1 MPIYEV
7 IMELEAIGK
16 AIQSR
21 RKLLKVVQGDL
32 AEIAGISPRTLRDI
46 ERGTANPSLE
56 TLLKIVTV
64 LGMEI
69 KIEIMKMGAMK

>member
-16 AIQSR
+16 VIQSR

>member
-1 MPIYEV
+1 MD
-7 IMELEAIGK
+7 LKAIGK

-46 ERGTANPSLE
+46 ERGKANPSLE

>member
-1 MPIYEV
+1 MD
-7 IMELEAIGK
+7 LLAIGK

-21 RKLLKVVQGDL
+21 RKILKVVQGDL

-46 ERGTANPSLE
+46 ERGKANPSLE

-69 KIEIMKMGAMK
+69 KIEIMKMGALK

>member
-1 MPIYEV
+1 MD
-7 IMELEAIGK
+7 LGAIGK
-16 AIQSR
+16 AIRSR
-21 RKLLKVVQGDL
+21 RNLLKVVQGDL

-69 KIEIMKMGAMK
+69 KIDIMKMEAMK

>member
-1 MPIYEV
+1 
-7 IMELEAIGK
+7 MELIAIGK

-21 RKLLKVVQGDL
+21 RKLLKVIQGDL

-56 TLLKIVTV
+56 TLLKIITV

>member
-21 RKLLKVVQGDL
+21 RKLLKLVQGDL

-69 KIEIMKMGAMK
+69 KIEIMKMGAVK

>member
-1 MPIYEV
+1 MD
-7 IMELEAIGK
+7 LKAIGK

-56 TLLKIVTV
+56 TLMKIVMV

>member
-1 MPIYEV
+1 MST
-7 IMELEAIGK
+7 IMDLKAIGT
-16 AIQSR
+16 AIRSR
-21 RKLLKVVQGDL
+21 RKLLNVVQGDL
-32 AEIAGISPRTLRDI
+32 AEIAGISTRTLRDI

-69 KIEIMKMGAMK
+69 KIEIMKMGAIK

>member
-1 MPIYEV
+1 MD
-7 IMELEAIGK
+7 LKDIGK
-16 AIQSR
+16 SIKSR
-21 RKLLKVVQGDL
+21 RKSLKVVQGDL
-32 AEIAGISPRTLRDI
+32 AEIAGISSRTLRDI

-69 KIEIMKMGAMK
+69 KIEIMKMGVTK